1 MFAKPPQAWE
11 AWQNS
16 QAYHRP
22 PSEIYGVKGAAGLF
36 LDKAIRLFGQHVE
49 GEVNRAGQDAI
60 SPGFARSAQQRAFAR
75 CMGED
80 METSTVGFADPVAT
94 GAASG
99 DDGQILDS
107 GY

>member
-1 MFAKPPQAWE
+1 M
-11 AWQNS
+11 S

-22 PSEIYGVKGAAGLF
+22 PSDIYGVKGAVGLF
-36 LDKAIRLFGQHVE
+36 FDRGIRLFGQHVE
-49 GEVNRAGQDAI
+49 GEVQRAGSDAI

-80 METSTVGFADPVAT
+80 MEKSNIGFADPAVT
-94 GAASG
+94 GALSADG
-99 DDGQILDS
+99 DQILDA

>member
-1 MFAKPPQAWE
+1 M
-11 AWQNS
+11 S

-22 PSEIYGVKGAAGLF
+22 PSDIYGVRGAVGLF
-36 LDKAIRLFGQHVE
+36 FDRGIRLFGQHVE
-49 GEVNRAGQDAI
+49 GEVSRAGNDAI

-80 METSTVGFADPVAT
+80 MEKSNVGFADPAVT
-94 GAASG
+94 GAIAR
-99 DDGQILDS
+99 DEDKILDS

>member
-1 MFAKPPQAWE
+1 M
-11 AWQNS
+11 S

-36 LDKAIRLFGQHVE
+36 LDRAIRLFGQHVE
-49 GEVNRAGQDAI
+49 GEVQRAGSDAI

-80 METSTVGFADPVAT
+80 MEKSNVGFANPAAT
-94 GAASG
+94 GALYG
-99 DDGQILDS
+99 DGDRILDS